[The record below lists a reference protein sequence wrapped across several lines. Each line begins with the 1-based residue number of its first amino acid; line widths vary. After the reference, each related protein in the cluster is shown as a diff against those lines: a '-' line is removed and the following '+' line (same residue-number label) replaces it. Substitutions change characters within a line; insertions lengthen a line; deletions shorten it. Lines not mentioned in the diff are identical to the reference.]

1 MLLLSDILIFKK
13 YPLNYASLKPKFLD
27 IAIVT
32 PLNDSILNV
41 LNPQQIMFQSYSLA
55 TLPILVSFLGWS
67 ADLKVY

>member
-1 MLLLSDILIFKK
+1 MLLLSNMLGFKEVLL
-13 YPLNYASLKPKFLD
+13 YTSHKPKLLD